1 LETPVVKETS
11 TAVGMAATVE
21 TSAMQQQNKSF
32 SSQIQVHKMLHGS
45 ECLFRSFI
53 RFT

>member
-1 LETPVVKETS
+1 LETPIVKETS
-11 TAVGMAATVE
+11 TAEGMAATVE

-32 SSQIQVHKMLHGS
+32 SSQIQVHKMLHGFK
-45 ECLFRSFI
+45 CLFRSFI

>member
-1 LETPVVKETS
+1 LETPVIKETS

-32 SSQIQVHKMLHGS
+32 SSQFQVHKMQHGS